1 MTQYSQS
8 PMGGSGTSSATGASN
23 PYYNL
28 ISVLYHTLQ
37 AAETYDTYIR
47 DAEQLGDNELTQ
59 FLRQV
64 QTEDRNR
71 AQFAMQLLARRL
83 GAGQQS
89 TAR

>member
-8 PMGGSGTSSATGASN
+8 PTGSSGVSSATGASN
-23 PYYNL
+23 PYFNL
-28 ISVLYHTLQ
+28 VSVLYHSLQ
-37 AAETYDTYIR
+37 AAETYEMYIR

-83 GAGQQS
+83 GAGQQ
-89 TAR
+89 TTTR